1 MSWSGTKP
9 TVEEAL
15 SAVAEPTADDYDRW
29 QTIAEV
35 LADEIGRLRIL
46 LSESPEHV
54 IEFTDQG
61 WTIMHPIACRPDLF
75 ACPVNRA
82 AGDRIEQRGQWISDG
97 RYVCSVTDDG
107 RFVVGR
113 RVE

>member
-1 MSWSGTKP
+1 MSWSSAKP

-15 SAVAEPTADDYDRW
+15 SVVAEPTADDYDRW

-54 IEFTDQG
+54 IEFTDEG
-61 WTIMHPIACRPDLF
+61 WTIMHPVACRPDLF

-82 AGDRIEQRGQWISDG
+82 AGDMVRSPVPRNG
-97 RYVCSVTDDG
+97 RYACALDG
-107 RFVVGR
+107 DGQFAVGR

>member
-1 MSWSGTKP
+1 MNWSSAKP

-15 SAVAEPTADDYDRW
+15 SAVAEPTVDDYDRW

-35 LADEIGRLRIL
+35 LADEVGRLRIV

-54 IEFTDQG
+54 IEFTEQG

-82 AGDRIEQRGQWISDG
+82 AGDTVRKGAPPDNG
-97 RYVCSVTDDG
+97 RYVCSLDEDG
-107 RFVVGR
+107 QFVVGR